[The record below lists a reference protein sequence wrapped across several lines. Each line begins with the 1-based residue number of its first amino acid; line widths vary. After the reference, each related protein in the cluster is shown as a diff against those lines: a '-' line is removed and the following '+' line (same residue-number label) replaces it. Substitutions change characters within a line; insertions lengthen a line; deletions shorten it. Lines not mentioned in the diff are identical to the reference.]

1 MISVLLLGI
10 FIGMKH
16 ALESDHVAAVASL
29 ATRATSTRE
38 MVGLGVAWGCGHTVI
53 LLAIGAAV
61 LAFDAVVPEQVAGG
75 LELAVGVML
84 VVLGG
89 DVIRRLIRDRVH
101 IYAHRHG
108 EITHIHAHAH
118 AEGLQGTSG
127 HDHGHPALAWRAL
140 LVGAV
145 HGMAGSAALLL
156 LTAQAIHSFWMG
168 VLYIFLFGVGSVA
181 GMAALSAAIS
191 LPLRLTARRLGW
203 AYRGLTAIV
212 GIFTIALGIHVVIGT
227 GIEPGSLM

>member
-1 MISVLLLGI
+1 MVSVLLLGI

-29 ATRATSTRE
+29 ATRATSSRE
-38 MVGLGVAWGCGHTVI
+38 VVGLGIAWGCGHTVT
-53 LLAIGAAV
+53 LLVIGAAV
-61 LAFDAVVPEQVAGG
+61 LAFEAVVPEQVASG

-84 VVLGG
+84 VLLGA

-101 IYAHRHG
+101 IHAHSHG

-118 AEGLQGTSG
+118 AECREGISR
-127 HDHGHPALAWRAL
+127 HDHGHPGVAWRAL
-140 LVGAV
+140 LVGTV

-156 LTAQAIHSFWMG
+156 LTAQAIRSFWMG

-191 LPLRLTARRLGW
+191 LPLRLTARHMGW
-203 AYRGLTAIV
+203 AHHGLSAIV
-212 GIFTIALGIHVVIGT
+212 GIFTIALGIHVIIGIT
-227 GIEPGSLM
+227 IESGSLM